1 MNNTDLLDFYAGLA
15 LVGSITKYSESCD
28 EAESKWLAETSFRYA
43 LAMLEE
49 RKKHVDVSDD
59 D

>member
-28 EAESKWLAETSFRYA
+28 EAESKWLAEILFV
-43 LAMLEE
+43 M
-49 RKKHVDVSDD
+49 HWQC
-59 D
+59 

>member
-15 LVGSITKYSESCD
+15 LVGLITKHGRDVSHTTF
-28 EAESKWLAETSFRYA
+28 AELSFLQA
-43 LAMLEE
+43 LMMLEV
-49 RKKHVDVSDD
+49 RKKYVNLSDD